1 MLFQKKITAAEKD
14 AVRAKMSEVFPE
26 YREVT
31 DKPVIGFMQKWLSVF
46 APDLEVTDAKAF
58 CLPRRMYEN
67 HLWHAFSFEKTD
79 CYMGALAK
87 EAFSRGLA
95 GMCYL
100 LFDRE
105 QLLFQIPDG
114 GRLTPEMAASLG
126 NVIVTDGK
134 FSATYVNTGKENTG
148 PYFKDADGG
157 AFTQAEED
165 EPEPEEAG
173 FVPEIEE
180 EP

>member
-1 MLFQKKITAAEKD
+1 MLFGKKITAAEKD
-14 AVRAKMSEVFPE
+14 AVQQKMGEMFAE
-26 YREVT
+26 FRLVT
-31 DKPVIGFMQKWLSVF
+31 DKPVLGFMQKWLSVF
-46 APDLEVTDAKAF
+46 APDMDLADAKAF

-87 EAFSRGLA
+87 EAFSGGLP

-114 GRLTPEMAASLG
+114 SVLTPQRAEALG
-126 NVIVTDGK
+126 NVIVTDGR
-134 FSATYVNTGKENTG
+134 FTATYVNTGKENTG

-157 AFTQAEED
+157 AFTQAAED
-165 EPEPEEAG
+165 EPEPEAEG
-173 FVPEIEE
+173 FVPEIDEE
-180 EP
+180 E